1 MAERFRLATFNLENL
16 DAGED
21 GGFAERRRLLTP
33 QLERLDADILCLQ
46 EVNGRERDDGSRDLG
61 HLDALLAG
69 TPYADYRRAT
79 TLSASG
85 DKPRDK
91 HNLVVLSR
99 FPIAATRQIRHE
111 LVVPPSYR
119 VVTGTG
125 PAKTEKLRW
134 ARPLLQLELA
144 LEDGQALHLI
154 NLHLR
159 SRLASPIPGR
169 KTGPF
174 SWATAA
180 AWAEGAYLSAIKR
193 NGQALE
199 ARLAVDAIFDSDPQ
213 ALVAVCGDLNAE
225 ADEIATE
232 ILRADTDNTG
242 SPDLAERVLALLRAG
257 TAETTASMLHHGR
270 AMQPDHILVSRQLLG
285 HYRGI
290 ETHNELLHDEWVAL
304 ATGAG
309 SAESYHAPL
318 VASFTMP
325 ARMA

>member
-1 MAERFRLATFNLENL
+1 MADRFRLATFNLENL
-16 DAGED
+16 GD
-21 GGFAERRRLLTP
+21 GDGFAARQRLLTP

-46 EVNGRERDDGSRDLG
+46 EVNGRDRDDGSRDLG
-61 HLDALLAG
+61 HLDALLED
-69 TPYADYRRAT
+69 TPYAGYERAM
-79 TLSASG
+79 TLSSSG
-85 DKPRDK
+85 NKPRDK

-119 VVTGTG
+119 IVTGG
-125 PAKTEKLRW
+125 SPAKTEKLRW
-134 ARPLLQLELA
+134 ARPLLQLTLT
-144 LEDGQALHLI
+144 LDNGRALHLI

-174 SWATAA
+174 SWETAG

-199 ARLAVDAIFDSDPQ
+199 ARLAVDAIFDADPE

-257 TAETTASMLHHGR
+257 GAETTASMLHHGR

-325 ARMA
+325 AKTG